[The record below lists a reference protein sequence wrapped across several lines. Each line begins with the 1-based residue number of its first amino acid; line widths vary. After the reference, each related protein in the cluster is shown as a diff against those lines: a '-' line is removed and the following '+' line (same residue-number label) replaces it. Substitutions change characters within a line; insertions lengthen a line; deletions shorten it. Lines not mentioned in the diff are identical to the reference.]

1 MYARKWISNWTKV
14 LEQIPC
20 EERAEEIEILEKH
33 LPKVK
38 TLGVQWL
45 PQNDQ
50 FSHKMTSSHLVS
62 NNEEKDNITKRM
74 VLTRIATL
82 FNPLGFLAPNT
93 IWGKMIMQELWL
105 HGLEWNDSLEDL
117 KYKFIAWC
125 NELEQISEIKV
136 RRCLQMN
143 LE

>member
-1 MYARKWISNWTKV
+1 MWRESRGDRNIGKALTKSQDSWSAVVATKW
-14 LEQIPC
+14 P
-20 EERAEEIEILEKH
+20 
-33 LPKVK
+33 
-38 TLGVQWL
+38 VQ

-50 FSHKMTSSHLVS
+50 FTFTVS
-62 NNEEKDNITKRM
+62 NNEEKDNITERM

-136 RRCLQMN
+136 PRCLQMN